1 MTRKNELNKHESNQL
16 KKKDKPYGRCEKKP
30 KGEINKNQGT
40 LNKTVMKMKINRR
53 WKQERN

>member
-53 WKQERN
+53 T